1 MTSKQRA
8 YLVKLAS
15 TLTANVQIGKA
26 GLADNNLV
34 QLDAMLK
41 KYELVKISVMRNLD
55 EDLRALAN
63 EIATNLQATVV
74 IVIGRKIV
82 LYRHSPELAKKGKA
96 IILPR

>member
-8 YLVKLAS
+8 YLIKLAS
-15 TLTANVQIGKA
+15 ALTANVQIGKA

-41 KYELVKISVMRNLD
+41 KYELVKISVMRNL
-55 EDLRALAN
+55 EDDMRELAATLADALRAH
-63 EIATNLQATVV
+63 VV

-82 LYRHSPELAKKGKA
+82 LYRHSPVLAQKGKA